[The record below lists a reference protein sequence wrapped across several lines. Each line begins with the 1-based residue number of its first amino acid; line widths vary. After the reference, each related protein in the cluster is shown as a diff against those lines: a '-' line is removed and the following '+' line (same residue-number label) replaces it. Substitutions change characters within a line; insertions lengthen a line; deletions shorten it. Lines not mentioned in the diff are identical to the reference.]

1 MATLE
6 FEAGAD
12 TEDLLQFIMKELKD
26 EEVDAIE
33 VKREVAKADNLA
45 TEPLTIA
52 VTLLTSAP
60 LIIAVGRIIERWM
73 ENRNQVKHLHL
84 VAEGFEISDKAGKA
98 LADLAKV
105 HAKVS
110 IEYRLPT
117 GPNKD
122 KPGSLTKTT

>member
-6 FEAGAD
+6 FEAGND
-12 TEDLLQFIMKELKD
+12 TEDLLQFILKD
-26 EEVDAIE
+26 LTEEEVDAIE

-52 VTLLTSAP
+52 VTLLTSSP
-60 LIIAVGRIIERWM
+60 LIIAVGRIIERWI
-73 ENRNQVKHLHL
+73 ESRNQVKHLNL
-84 VAEGFEISDKAGKA
+84 VAGGFEISDKAGMA
-98 LADLAKV
+98 LADIAKA

-117 GPNKD
+117 GPTKD
-122 KPGSLTKTT
+122 KPGVPKKKP